1 MKISFQKGIRKDN
14 ALLLCGWSNEEGT
27 EFQDFLRVLTG
38 MTAALQNDCRIEF
51 DIDTTPVLQMDEV

>member
-1 MKISFQKGIRKDN
+1 MNMMGHILHI
-14 ALLLCGWSNEEGT
+14 ATIVPELWEGT

-51 DIDTTPVLQMDEV
+51 DIDTTPVLQMDEG